1 MTSATLVGFPEGPSV
16 PAADVRRGRY
26 VCPCGYGLRVFGRDA
41 TGGRHRVYF
50 DPAHARLDDPV
61 MNGECPS
68 CGAVCRVRTQS

>member
-41 TGGRHRVYF
+41 TGRDATGCIST
-50 DPAHARLDDPV
+50 L
-61 MNGECPS
+61 
-68 CGAVCRVRTQS
+68 RTRGWTTR